1 MNRFERIENAL
12 ANKTVDRVPVT
23 AWLHFS
29 DVDQDPVSLA
39 KRQVEFN
46 EKYDFDFIKLMPFG
60 TYSIQ
65 DYGAQL
71 KIYGDKYKEPIVL
84 EPGITELN
92 GYKELEVLEGTHGT
106 LGKQVQLAAHVQKLT
121 KDKTPFI
128 QTIFSPLS
136 TLKKLTKD
144 KVMEDLKK
152 DPKAVKHALDVIT
165 QTTINFVEENIK
177 QGVSGFFFATQNA
190 SYDVLDIDT
199 FNEFA
204 MPYDLKVMESYQ
216 DKTFFNVMHIHGS
229 NIMFNEVLE
238 NYPSNCLNWHDRA
251 TEPSLEQAR
260 KLTDKAFLGG
270 IQEVPYFVD
279 GVLQY
284 DSIMAKSN
292 EEEIKTHV
300 KEAIEQVDGKGLIV
314 GPGCVIDPRTPEA
327 NYHALRKAVEL

>member
-12 ANKTVDRVPVT
+12 ASKPVDRVPVT

-46 EKYDFDFIKLMPFG
+46 DKYDFDFIKLMPFG
-60 TYSIQ
+60 TYSVQ
-65 DYGAQL
+65 DYGAQI
-71 KIYGDKYKEPIVL
+71 KIYADKYKEPIVL
-84 EPGITELN
+84 EPGIKEIK

-152 DPKAVKHALDVIT
+152 DPEGVKYALEIIT

-190 SYDVLDIDT
+190 SHDVLDVET
-199 FNEFA
+199 FNEFV
-204 MPYDLKVMESYQ
+204 MPYDLKVIESYQ

-229 NIMFNEVLE
+229 NIMFKEVLDS
-238 NYPSNCLNWHDRA
+238 YPSNCLNWHDRA
-251 TEPSLEQAR
+251 TEPSLAQAR
-260 KLTDKAFLGG
+260 ELTDKTFLGG

-279 GVLQY
+279 NVLQY
-284 DSIMAKSN
+284 DSIMAKSS
-292 EEEIKTHV
+292 EEEIAIHV